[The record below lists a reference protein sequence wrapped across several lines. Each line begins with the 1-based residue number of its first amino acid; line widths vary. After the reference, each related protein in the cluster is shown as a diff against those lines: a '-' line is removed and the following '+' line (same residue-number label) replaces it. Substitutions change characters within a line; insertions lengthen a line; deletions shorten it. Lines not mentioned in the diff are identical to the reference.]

1 MAKPFRG
8 LRRKM
13 SVEAQQQAKE
23 KAAKLLAEMALLESD
38 QETPANQQDGTRLLL
53 SSQSV
58 ASSRLRQK
66 I

>member
-1 MAKPFRG
+1 MTKPFRV
-8 LRRKM
+8 LRHKM

-23 KAAKLLAEMALLESD
+23 KAAKLLTEMALLESD
-38 QETPANQQDGTRLLL
+38 QENPANQQDGTRPLP

-58 ASSRLRQK
+58 TSSRLRQK